1 MYHINKEEAVSHYLN
16 IGWKLGYDPS
26 PYFSTEMYMN
36 NNPDIIN
43 YNPLLHFELY
53 GKKEGRLFGSHNNVN
68 WFSDGMK
75 YYSRVDNWNLQN
87 DLIATIIIVI
97 TEYINQLKENFASCD
112 SYILPQK

>member
-1 MYHINKEEAVSHYLN
+1 ME
-16 IGWKLGYDPS
+16 
-26 PYFSTEMYMN
+26 
-36 NNPDIIN
+36 
-43 YNPLLHFELY
+43 
-53 GKKEGRLFGSHNNVN
+53 KKEGRLFGSPNNVN

-97 TEYINQLKENFASCD
+97 TEYIDQLKENLASCD